1 MMNIHNGVHFETA
14 HILNRVSKSK
24 TDGHIKLCCVRIPCN
39 YWNRFEYAWSI
50 SHAWLGISQYGIL
63 FIVVIKM
70 SFNYFILWYAYI
82 WSIIHLTHYNLNKIV
97 KWYLISFKRILIY
110 DQGYTLWTK
119 RAFMKMNFRLNF
131 NGWSVYTI
139 H

>member
-39 YWNRFEYAWSI
+39 YWNRFESAWSI
-50 SHAWLGISQYGIL
+50 SHAWLGISQYGMNSSHCCYQDEFRL
-63 FIVVIKM
+63 FCIMV
-70 SFNYFILWYAYI
+70 Y
-82 WSIIHLTHYNLNKIV
+82 IHLKYNSFDAL
-97 KWYLISFKRILIY
+97 LSFKRIYLIIIIC
-110 DQGYTLWTK
+110 DQIHTLWTK

>member
-1 MMNIHNGVHFETA
+1 MMNTHNGVHFETA

-63 FIVVIKM
+63 LIVVIKM

-82 WSIIHLTHYNLNKIV
+82 WSIIHLTHDWIII
-97 KWYLISFKRILIY
+97 LISLKKIALIIITY
-110 DQGYTLWTK
+110 DQMYTLWTK